1 MKFLCFPHYTAGGLL
16 CDIFENK
23 FSQIGPHG
31 GIVSLNH
38 QLGKIGD
45 SDSIFVDFD
54 TQKFHLLLS
63 TYQNTDITVGTHC
76 WPGNMCIP
84 TGVEVILITTET
96 TKSKIYR
103 WLRAWHLYF
112 SKTDIVKSLSG
123 IDLLD
128 KQRELAKNYLK
139 PFSVVPNA
147 SNLEFADIVETTAE
161 FYSVIKNLPI
171 EQHMTRWK
179 QINHFLYDP
188 SLWNNELVQRYYEA
202 EFEIAHG
209 RYYQYN

>member
-54 TQKFHLLLS
+54 IQKFNLLLS
-63 TYQNTDITVGTHC
+63 TYRDTDTTVGTHC

-84 TGVEVILITTET
+84 TDVEVILITTET

-112 SKTDIVKSLSG
+112 SKTDIVKELSG

-128 KQRELAKNYLK
+128 KQRELAKNYIK

-161 FYSVIKNLPI
+161 FYNVIKNLPI
-171 EQHMTRWK
+171 EQHMIRWK
-179 QINHFLYDP
+179 EINHFLYDP

-202 EFEIAHG
+202 EFEITHG

>member
-54 TQKFHLLLS
+54 IQKFNLLLS
-63 TYQNTDITVGTHC
+63 TYRDTDTTVGTHC

-84 TGVEVILITTET
+84 TDVKVILITTET

-112 SKTDIVKSLSG
+112 SKTDIVKELSG

-128 KQRELAKNYLK
+128 KQRELAKNYIK

-161 FYSVIKNLPI
+161 FYNVIKNLPI
-171 EQHMTRWK
+171 EQHMIRWK
-179 QINHFLYDP
+179 EINHFLYNP

-202 EFEIAHG
+202 EFEITHG